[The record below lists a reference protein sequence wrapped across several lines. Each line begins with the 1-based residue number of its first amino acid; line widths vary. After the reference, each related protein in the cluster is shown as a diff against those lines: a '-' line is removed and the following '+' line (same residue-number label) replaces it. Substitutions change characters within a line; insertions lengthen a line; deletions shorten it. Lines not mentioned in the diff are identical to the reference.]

1 MEENKARNEQSR
13 ANNEEQLDDD
23 TLKNGI
29 TFSSFDITEVL
40 GQGTFGK
47 VFKVN
52 LKSDSEKKPLAMKV
66 LDKHFLVKNNHLKY
80 AISESNI
87 LKKADHPFVLKLH
100 YSF

>member
-1 MEENKARNEQSR
+1 M
-13 ANNEEQLDDD
+13 
-23 TLKNGI
+23 KNGI

-52 LKSDSEKKPLAMKV
+52 LKSDIDKTPLAMKV
-66 LDKHFLVKNNHLKY
+66 LDKQFLVKNNHLKY

-87 LKKADHPFVLKLH
+87 LKRSSHPFVLKLH